1 MAHLKVGTGAWVVV
15 CDGRKALIL
24 ENKGDDAY
32 PDLRTVEHRE
42 QEVPK
47 TSELGTDAP
56 GRSYSSVGHGRSAV
70 EETDLH
76 LEVEHAFLSAIAK
89 RLDKAVLDR
98 ETRHLVVVAPP
109 RALGFLRK
117 AFSPHVKGAIL
128 AEIDKDLVAMPVSEI
143 EAHLF
148 GKRT

>member
-1 MAHLKVGTGAWVVV
+1 MAQLKVGTGAWVVV
-15 CDGRKALIL
+15 CDGRKILIL
-24 ENKGDDAY
+24 ENKGDDVY

-42 QEVPK
+42 QETPK
-47 TSELGTDAP
+47 TSELGTGAP

-76 LEVEHAFLSAIAK
+76 LEVEQTFLAGLAE
-89 RLDKAVLDR
+89 RLDRAILGH

-117 AFSPHVKGAIL
+117 AFSAHVRGAIL
-128 AEIDKDLVAMPVSEI
+128 AEIDKDLVAMPVGEI

-148 GKRT
+148 GKRK